1 MRRTDTRPLS
11 GERLSIPPG
20 VGNGGEGCESSS
32 ANAQHH
38 GGEGR
43 ESFPANAQHHE
54 TTAAPSATS
63 SNMIA
68 DLANAL
74 RQVLQMTIEGGP
86 TAPAGTYESRPI
98 EIRQKMKCLLGLE
111 SLRAGKELHQLSVFS
126 EVMFFPGSRLKG
138 RWTY

>member
-43 ESFPANAQHHE
+43 EFFPANAQHNE
-54 TTAAPSATS
+54 TTAAPSAAS

-68 DLANAL
+68 DLVNAL
-74 RQVLQMTIEGGP
+74 RQSLQMINEGGP
-86 TAPAGTYESRPI
+86 TAPTAGTYESRPI
-98 EIRQKMKCLLGLE
+98 EIRQKNEMLAWSGKLE
-111 SLRAGKELHQLSVFS
+111 SGQSVGSAFGVFRGS
-126 EVMFFPGSRLKG
+126 VIPGSRLKG
-138 RWTY
+138 